1 MAVYRTLQPAL
12 TLAGRDT
19 RVPDGSKPRLAAHK
33 AAVATVKALVLNAPA
48 ATQVTT
54 TAATTIAEDEAQPPG
69 SAAPA
74 TTGDGGVWPVAHVC
88 VVGALQRM
96 TVMVPDKAASRAPV
110 LASIVALLG
119 VLARYLDLTTRTLHI
134 CFYCLSSHKLW
145 CLAAVMRQCRRRRR
159 RPLRQ
164 RWAPGLPPS
173 RWRGTCRSS
182 PSSLAPTR

>member
-48 ATQVTT
+48 ATTHGVTVTT
-54 TAATTIAEDEAQPPG
+54 TAATTIAENEEQLPG

-74 TTGDGGVWPVAHVC
+74 TTGEGGVWPVAYVC

-96 TVMVPDKAASRAPV
+96 TVMVPDKAAPRATV

-119 VLARYLDLTTRTLHI
+119 VLARYPD
-134 CFYCLSSHKLW
+134 
-145 CLAAVMRQCRRRRR
+145 
-159 RPLRQ
+159 
-164 RWAPGLPPS
+164 
-173 RWRGTCRSS
+173 
-182 PSSLAPTR
+182 

>member
-33 AAVATVKALVLNAPA
+33 AAVATVKALVLDAPA
-48 ATQVTT
+48 ATQVTS
-54 TAATTIAEDEAQPPG
+54 TAATTIAEDEEQLPG

-74 TTGDGGVWPVAHVC
+74 TGEGGVWPVAYVC

-96 TVMVPDKAASRAPV
+96 TVMVPDKAAPRATV

-119 VLARYLDLTTRTLHI
+119 VLARYLDLTPRVYCTSVSI
-134 CFYCLSSHKLW
+134 ACFLTSCGAW
-145 CLAAVMRQCRRRRR
+145 
-159 RPLRQ
+159 Q
-164 RWAPGLPPS
+164 R
-173 RWRGTCRSS
+173 
-182 PSSLAPTR
+182 